1 MRIRSGSSVPK
12 PDPTE
17 EELNE
22 SDRIL
27 DELHKKHGDI
37 YD

>member
-1 MRIRSGSSVPK
+1 MRNHTSAPK
-12 PDPTE
+12 ADPTE
-17 EELNE
+17 EELDE
-22 SDRIL
+22 ADRIL